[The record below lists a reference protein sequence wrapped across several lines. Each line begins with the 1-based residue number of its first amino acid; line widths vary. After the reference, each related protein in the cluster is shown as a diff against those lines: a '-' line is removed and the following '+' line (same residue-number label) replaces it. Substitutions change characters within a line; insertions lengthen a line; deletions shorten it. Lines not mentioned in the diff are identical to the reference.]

1 MPAYKVNAGMQHSRL
16 QWFPFGIPQL
26 SMLRIAP
33 PIMTYF
39 SKFFKIVMQD
49 NGRSRWDTPGDIPR
63 KWQQTDIS
71 GKPWF
76 MLDMLSA
83 SKQA

>member
-1 MPAYKVNAGMQHSRL
+1 
-16 QWFPFGIPQL
+16 
-26 SMLRIAP
+26 
-33 PIMTYF
+33 
-39 SKFFKIVMQD
+39 MQD
-49 NGRSRWDTPGDIPR
+49 NGRNRWDTPGDIPR